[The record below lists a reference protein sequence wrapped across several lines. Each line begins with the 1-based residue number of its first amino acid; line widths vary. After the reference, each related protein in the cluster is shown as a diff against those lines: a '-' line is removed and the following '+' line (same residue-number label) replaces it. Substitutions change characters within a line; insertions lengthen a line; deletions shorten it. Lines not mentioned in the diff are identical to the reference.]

1 MKHPHPHTTSALEAA
16 PLTQLAASQSRVRLA
31 SAFGAA
37 IQRALRWALAV
48 GRSGMDRLAAAAARA
63 EQRVTEQF
71 KVPPGG
77 G

>member
-1 MKHPHPHTTSALEAA
+1 MKHPHSSTTAVRAISNPHLVGRQRPARSVAVVVAL
-16 PLTQLAASQSRVRLA
+16 
-31 SAFGAA
+31 
-37 IQRALRWALAV
+37 RALRAAMA
-48 GRSGMDRLAAAAARA
+48 GARNARNRLAAAAARA

>member
-1 MKHPHPHTTSALEAA
+1 MKHPHSYATAAKAVSTPHLVGHQR
-16 PLTQLAASQSRVRLA
+16 PVRSVAVVVVL
-31 SAFGAA
+31 
-37 IQRALRWALAV
+37 RALRGAMA
-48 GRSGMDRLAAAAARA
+48 GARNARDRLAAAAVRA